1 MGGSVFLRGPKTV
14 FKTMP
19 KTDLRAVAD
28 TARTS
33 RRERPWMSA
42 MPRVVAAAVLAALAG
57 EAHGFSSMVH
67 AGRGLALRSPG
78 APHGLLPGA
87 RSGATRCLRSSVL
100 LRMQR
105 QDTETDT
112 AVQPA
117 APPPPEAGGADR
129 GNFMGTKNF
138 VSLSQRAGRAA
149 ACAEWRAHR
158 IASPLFN

>member
-1 MGGSVFLRGPKTV
+1 
-14 FKTMP
+14 
-19 KTDLRAVAD
+19 
-28 TARTS
+28 
-33 RRERPWMSA
+33 MSA

-87 RSGATRCLRSSVL
+87 PSGATRRSIV
-100 LRMQR
+100 LRMQT

-112 AVQPA
+112 AVLPA
-117 APPPPEAGGADR
+117 APQPPEAGGAER

-149 ACAEWRAHR
+149 ACAERRAHR
-158 IASPLFN
+158 IASPLIN